1 MNTLNRSRWAPP
13 WKSALLLLLLAA
25 SASVPLPAQE
35 NSPVDLTGTWRWIP
49 HEDER
54 DRNPGAYPGD
64 YRGLPLNDA
73 ARMRADTYDEEVN
86 STSSLLQ
93 CRPRSPGYQ
102 PKGLDPMR
110 IDKVV
115 DPLSRQAIAYRVSF
129 EKTPGDRV
137 IWLDGRPRPSQY
149 ALHSWDG
156 FSTGSFQGDT
166 LEITTS
172 HLKESFVRRNGVP
185 TSFRATVIEHVSLEE
200 PYLEWTFTVI
210 DPDYLT
216 EPLVR
221 SATYMRAPTLQLPPY
236 PCQPEEYQPGDT
248 YRVPHY
254 LPGENPYLT
263 ESAFKYKAPLE
274 GARGG
279 ANTLYP
285 EWRTRGV
292 TLAPPAAQ
300 SVLKPVYTDAST
312 RIAER
317 ADAEKPR
324 APAYDKVESLH
335 VAGNVF
341 LIAGAGGNI
350 ALSAGGDG
358 VVMVDSGAAAASD
371 RVLASVRQV
380 VQTLRPADTPDA
392 SSPFASAWQAAH
404 SSQEPM
410 IRLIINTTSSPDHV
424 GGNAN
429 IRRSP
434 MFRLL
439 GFRDPSLSLQVLAHE
454 LVQRR
459 MLESKAAET
468 LVPTDTY
475 FSEKYTLYRFFN
487 NQAIQLIHLGNA
499 TTDGDS
505 AVWFRRSDV
514 IAAGDVYNSDIYPP
528 IDVDKGGTIDGT
540 IAALNTISEMSV
552 TEFMS
557 QGGTMIIPGHGWISD
572 AADVGYYR
580 DMLMMIRGRVQA
592 MVDKGLTLAQVKAAK
607 PTMDFDPEYGRE
619 PGVTARF
626 VEAVYRSLKEK
637 QTPVARKETP

>member
-1 MNTLNRSRWAPP
+1 MSPYLTPPPVSPIVPAVNRCRTTG
-13 WKSALLLLLLAA
+13 LVLLLASLA
-25 SASVPLPAQE
+25 ARPVLAQE
-35 NSPVDLTGTWRWIP
+35 NSPPDLTGTWRWIP

-64 YRGLPLNDA
+64 YRGTPLNDA

-86 STSSLLQ
+86 ATSLLLQ
-93 CRPRSPGYQ
+93 CRPRTPGYQ
-102 PKGLDPMR
+102 AKGLDPMR
-110 IDKVV
+110 IDRVV
-115 DPLSRQAIAYRVSF
+115 DPVSRQLIAYRATY

-137 IWLDGRPRPSQY
+137 IWLDGRQRPSPY

-156 FSTGSFQGDT
+156 FSTGTFRGDT
-166 LEITTS
+166 LEITTT

-216 EPLVR
+216 EPFVR
-221 SATYMRAPTLQLPPY
+221 SATYVRAPNLQLPAY

-254 LPGENPYLT
+254 LPGDNPYLT

-274 GARGG
+274 GMRGG
-279 ANTLYP
+279 VETMYP
-285 EWRTRGV
+285 EWRARGM
-292 TLAPPAAQ
+292 TLPPPAAQ
-300 SVLKPVYTDAST
+300 STLKPTYTDAST

-317 ADAEKPR
+317 ADAERPR
-324 APAYDKVESLH
+324 PPAYDKVEALH
-335 VAGNVF
+335 VAGNVY

-350 ALSAGGDG
+350 VVSSGGDG
-358 VVMVDSGAAAASD
+358 VVMVDSGVAAASD
-371 RVLASVRQV
+371 RVLAAVRQV
-380 VQTLRPADTPDA
+380 VQTLRPAEPAEAT
-392 SSPFASAWQAAH
+392 SPFASASQATHAFAD
-404 SSQEPM
+404 PM
-410 IRLIINTTSSPDHV
+410 IRLIINTSSNPDHV

-429 IRRSP
+429 IRKSP
-434 MFRLL
+434 LFRLL
-439 GFRDPSLSLQVLAHE
+439 GFRDISLSLQVLAHE
-454 LVQRR
+454 AVQQR
-459 MLESKAAET
+459 MVESKAADL

-475 FSEKYTLYRFFN
+475 ASSKYTLYRYLN
-487 NQAIQLIHLGNA
+487 NQAVQIFHVPNA
-499 TTDGDS
+499 VTDGDS
-505 AVWFRRSDV
+505 TVWFRRSDV

-528 IDVDKGGTIDGT
+528 IDVDKGGS
-540 IAALNTISEMSV
+540 IAGEIKALSTLVDMSA

-572 AADVGYYR
+572 AADVAYYR
-580 DMLMMIRGRVQA
+580 DMLLVIRDRVKAMI
-592 MVDKGLTLAQVKAAK
+592 DKGMTLAQVKAAK

-626 VEAVYRSLKEK
+626 VEAVYRSLKEQK
-637 QTPVARKETP
+637 

>member
-1 MNTLNRSRWAPP
+1 MNTATRLRTAAVLI
-13 WKSALLLLLLAA
+13 ALASLLPRP
-25 SASVPLPAQE
+25 VFVQE
-35 NSPVDLTGTWRWIP
+35 NSPLDLTGTWRWLP

-64 YRGLPLNDA
+64 YRGTPLNDA
-73 ARMRADTYDEEVN
+73 ARMRADTYDEEWN
-86 STSSLLQ
+86 STSPLLQ

-115 DPLSRQAIAYRVSF
+115 DPLSRQHLAYRVSY

-137 IWLDGRPRPSQY
+137 VWLDGRPRPSRY

-156 FSTGSFQGDT
+156 FSTGRFQGDT
-166 LEITTS
+166 LEITTT
-172 HLKESFVRRNGVP
+172 HLKESFARRNGVP

-221 SATYMRAPTLQLPPY
+221 SATYVRAPTLQLPPY
-236 PCQPEEYQPGDT
+236 PCQPEEYQPGEK

-254 LPGENPYLT
+254 LPGQNPYLT
-263 ESAFKYKAPLE
+263 ESAVKYKMPMD
-274 GARGG
+274 GVRGG
-279 ANTLYP
+279 IDTLYP
-285 EWRTRGV
+285 DWRAQGV
-292 TLAPPAAQ
+292 QQPPPAAQ
-300 SVLKPVYTDAST
+300 FPLRPAYTDDST

-317 ADAEKPR
+317 ADAVPPR
-324 APAYDKVESLH
+324 GQLYNAVEALH

-350 ALSAGGDG
+350 AASAGGDG
-358 VVMVDSGAAAASD
+358 VVMVDSGVGAASE
-371 RVLASVRQV
+371 RVLAAVRQI
-380 VQTLRPADTPDA
+380 VQTARPAASPDA
-392 SSPFASAWQAAH
+392 TSPFANSWQAAH
-404 SSQEPM
+404 AVPEPM
-410 IRLIINTTSSPDHV
+410 IRLIINTSSRADHV

-454 LVQRR
+454 LAQRR
-459 MLESKAAET
+459 MLESKAPAA
-468 LVPTDTY
+468 LVPTDTFASDRY
-475 FSEKYTLYRFFN
+475 ALYRFMN
-487 NQAIQLIHLGNA
+487 NEAVQMVHPPRAV
-499 TTDGDS
+499 TDGDTL
-505 AVWFRRSDV
+505 VWFRRSDV

-528 IDVDKGGTIDGT
+528 IDVDQGGSIDGA
-540 IAALNTISEMSV
+540 IDALNTLIDMCA
-552 TEFMS
+552 TEFMA
-557 QGGTMIIPGHGWISD
+557 QGGTLIVPGHGWISD
-572 AADVGYYR
+572 AGDAGYYR
-580 DMLMMIRGRVQA
+580 DMLMIIRDRVQA
-592 MVDKGLTLAQVKAAK
+592 MIDAGMTLEQVKAAK
-607 PTMDFDPEYGRE
+607 PTMDYDPEYGRE
-619 PGVTARF
+619 RGVTARF

-637 QTPVARKETP
+637 K

>member
-1 MNTLNRSRWAPP
+1 MTTVNRWRTLGV
-13 WKSALLLLLLAA
+13 LTLLASLA
-25 SASVPLPAQE
+25 AGPALAQE
-35 NSPVDLTGTWRWIP
+35 NSPLDLTGTWRWIN

-73 ARMRADTYDEEVN
+73 ARMRADTFDEEVN
-86 STSSLLQ
+86 STSSLLV

-110 IDKVV
+110 IDKVI
-115 DPLSRQAIAYRVSF
+115 DPLTRQLVAYRVSY
-129 EKTPGDRV
+129 EKTPGDRM
-137 IWLDGRPRPSQY
+137 IWVDGRARPPEH

-156 FSTGSFQGDT
+156 FSTGRFQGDT
-166 LEITTS
+166 LEITTT

-236 PCQPEEYQPGDT
+236 PCQAEEYQPGDT

-274 GARGG
+274 GMRGG
-279 ANTLYP
+279 AETLYP
-285 EWRTRGV
+285 EWRPRGM

-300 SVLKPVYTDAST
+300 SILKPIYSDAST

-317 ADAEKPR
+317 ADAQRPR
-324 APAYDKVESLH
+324 PPAYDKVELLH

-341 LIAGAGGNI
+341 LISGAGANI
-350 ALSAGGDG
+350 AASAGGDG
-358 VVMVDSGAAAASD
+358 VVLVDSGATAASD
-371 RVLASVRQV
+371 RVLAAIRRMAE
-380 VQTLRPADTPDA
+380 TLRPPDA
-392 SSPFASAWQAAH
+392 PDTASPFANPWQAAH
-404 SSQEPM
+404 AFADPM
-410 IRLIINTTSSPDHV
+410 IRMIINTSSNPDHV
-424 GGNAN
+424 GGNGN
-429 IRRSP
+429 IRKSP

-439 GFRDPSLSLQVLAHE
+439 GYRDPTLSLQVLAH
-454 LVQRR
+454 QNAQTR
-459 MLESKAAET
+459 MLEARAEEM
-468 LVPTDTY
+468 LIPTDTY
-475 FSEKYTLYRFFN
+475 ASDRYTLYRFFN
-487 NQAIQLIHLGNA
+487 NQAIQIFHMPKA
-499 TTDGDS
+499 VTDGDS
-505 AVWFRRSDV
+505 IVFFRRSDV

-528 IDVDKGGTIDGT
+528 IDVDKGGSIDGE
-540 IAALNTISEMSV
+540 IDALNKLVDMCV

-557 QGGTMIIPGHGWISD
+557 QGGTMVIPGRGWISD

-580 DMLMMIRGRVQA
+580 DMLLVIRDRVRS
-592 MVDKGLTLAQVKAAK
+592 MVDKGMTLAQVKAAK

-637 QTPVARKETP
+637 K